1 MQVEPQIKS
10 RPTYREVELR
20 PHVQQHLFVS
30 TTEGFPVIR
39 SLHEAAP
46 EAERI
51 LYLFESEREDDQ
63 IDVDG
68 HKLAELA
75 TVLDA
80 AFTKLPLASALY
92 VAGHEAFLWDVRN
105 LAVRAG
111 LADEQIQLCA
121 PVSNRRRLFCTHCY
135 TLTEDVTHSP
145 HVCPGCGRALLVRD
159 HFSKLHGAYV
169 GVQIN
174 AEDPTEQPAAEE
186 LF

>member
-10 RPTYREVELR
+10 RPTYPEVELR

-30 TTEGFPVIR
+30 TAEGFPAIKE
-39 SLHEAAP
+39 LYDAAP

-51 LYLFESEREDDQ
+51 LYLFESDTEDAQ
-63 IDVDG
+63 VGADG
-68 HKLAELA
+68 HNLADLA
-75 TVLDA
+75 TLLDA
-80 AFTKLPLASALY
+80 AFARLPLACALY

-105 LAVRAG
+105 LACRAG
-111 LADEQIQLCA
+111 VAEEQIQLCA
-121 PVSNRRRLFCTHCY
+121 PVSKRRRLFCTHCY

-145 HVCPGCGRALLVRD
+145 HVCPGCGRMLLVRD

-174 AEDPTEQPAAEE
+174 AEDPSEQPAVEE
-186 LF
+186 LC